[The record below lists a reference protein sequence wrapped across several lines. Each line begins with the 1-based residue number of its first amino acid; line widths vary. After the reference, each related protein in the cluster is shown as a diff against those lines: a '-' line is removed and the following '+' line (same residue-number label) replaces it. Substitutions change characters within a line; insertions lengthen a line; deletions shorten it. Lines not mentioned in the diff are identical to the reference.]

1 VVAALAKP
9 PEGTHPDAGAA
20 ASVAAATTAVVTT
33 AAATAAPAAPAAPA
47 VTREASLPPGVTRN
61 TVGIG
66 DQIFHGQMAGGACSA
81 CHNTDGSGTTLGPNL
96 RSGHWLW
103 SDGSYEGILT
113 TIREG
118 VKEPKQFRAPMPPM
132 GGTNLTPEQLSAV
145 AAYVWTLS
153 HNNP

>member
-1 VVAALAKP
+1 
-9 PEGTHPDAGAA
+9 AGAA
-20 ASVAAATTAVVTT
+20 ASVAAPATAAATTAAATT
-33 AAATAAPAAPAAPA
+33 AAATAAAATASPAAPA
-47 VTREASLPPGVTRN
+47 VTRESSLPPGVTHN
-61 TVGIG
+61 TIGIG
-66 DQIFHGQMAGGACSA
+66 DRIFHGQVAGGACSA

-118 VKEPKQFRAPMPPM
+118 VIDPKQYRAPMPPM
-132 GGTNLTPEQLSAV
+132 GGTNLTPDQLSAV

-153 HNNP
+153 H